1 MIRLALRVRRS
12 DAEFVLAD
20 LLELAPSGVEEI
32 ELPPRDGG
40 EGMIEYAVY
49 GAPGEL
55 PLLPDVR
62 AAAGG
67 ALVEISTSEVAD
79 DWSERWKQFH
89 RPVLIQARA
98 PGAPRIRGDS
108 ADGGVAAVADPHD
121 GDGAEIASTQAR
133 SGLVGKDIFSEH
145 APRVRAGH
153 CLFVRPPWEAP
164 SDRADALEIVIDPA
178 QAFGTGAH
186 ATTRMCLELLLDL
199 AAEAGNRDPVLDVGS
214 GSGVLA
220 IAALK
225 LGYSNVLALD
235 NDRESVRA
243 ILANAA
249 VNDVELEARCFD
261 LRRESLPW
269 LVGDGDLKGVPVGLD
284 AAPTVGRG
292 VTANRQIVLA
302 NLLRPLLIDLA
313 EKMAQPDAPVPPKC
327 LDLIASGL
335 LCEQADEVAE
345 VFARRLGLSERAR
358 LEQGEWSAL
367 WLAR

>member
-1 MIRLALRVRRS
+1 VIRLALRVRCG
-12 DAEFVLAD
+12 DAELVLAD

-32 ELPPRDGG
+32 ELQADDGG
-40 EGMIEYAVY
+40 EGMVEYAVY

-89 RPVLIQARA
+89 QPVLIEARA
-98 PGAPRIRGDS
+98 EGDFSPAHSGRADRRVPVGADSHMHDGRVGEDVSAKDAPR
-108 ADGGVAAVADPHD
+108 
-121 GDGAEIASTQAR
+121 AR
-133 SGLVGKDIFSEH
+133 
-145 APRVRAGH
+145 RGH
-153 CLFVRPPWEAP
+153 CLFVRPPWEAA
-164 SDRADALEIVIDPA
+164 SDRVDALEIVIDPA

-186 ATTRMCLELLLDL
+186 ATTRMCLELLLEL
-199 AAEAGNRDPVLDVGS
+199 AATEGARDPVLDVGS

-225 LGYSNVLALD
+225 LGYRRVLALD

-269 LVGDGDLKGVPVGLD
+269 LVGDGDLEGVPVMLD
-284 AAPTVGRG
+284 ARPKTDRG
-292 VTANRQIVLA
+292 GPANGQVVLA

-313 EKMAQPDAPVPPKC
+313 EKMVEPGVSVPPER

-335 LCEQADEVAE
+335 LREQAGEVAE

>member
-1 MIRLALRVRRS
+1 
-12 DAEFVLAD
+12 
-20 LLELAPSGVEEI
+20 
-32 ELPPRDGG
+32 G
-40 EGMIEYAVY
+40 EGMVEYAVY

-89 RPVLIQARA
+89 RPVMIEARA
-98 PGAPRIRGDS
+98 EEPAPRARG
-108 ADGGVAAVADPHD
+108 
-121 GDGAEIASTQAR
+121 
-133 SGLVGKDIFSEH
+133 
-145 APRVRAGH
+145 GH

-164 SDRADALEIVIDPA
+164 SERANALDIVIDPA

-186 ATTRMCLELLLDL
+186 ATTRLCLELLLEL
-199 AAEAGNRDPVLDVGS
+199 AADEGVRAPVLDVGS

-225 LGYSNVLALD
+225 LGYRKVLALD
-235 NDRESVRA
+235 NDRESIRA
-243 ILANAA
+243 MLANAA
-249 VNDVELEARCFD
+249 VNDVKLEARCFD

-269 LVGDGDLKGVPVGLD
+269 LAGDEDLNGVPVVLN
-284 AAPTVGRG
+284 APTT
-292 VTANRQIVLA
+292 TAGPKRDTGQVVLA

-313 EKMAQPDAPVPPKC
+313 EKVAQSEVSTPPSR

-335 LCEQADEVAE
+335 LREQADEVAE
-345 VFARRLGLSERAR
+345 VFAKRLGLSERAR
-358 LEQGEWSAL
+358 REQGEWSAL
-367 WLAR
+367 WLERSRAAP